1 MKEAFNVCQSRFG
14 NHFWLLVLVISLFTV
29 TQPTAAQTTTP
40 KSESVS
46 APDDRSAVR
55 VRYPNPEKIR
65 DYQNDRDYQYTN
77 EAPPPEN
84 PIGRFFYWLYGKFIK
99 FLTSKSYQSVWQ
111 YVVLA
116 SIAALAIYLLMKAEV
131 LGVLFPRKAAT
142 NSLDY
147 ENLSE
152 NIHEINFEQAIEE
165 AVYQRNFRLGVRLL
179 YLQTLKQ
186 LADSGQIA
194 YRPEKTNRQYVYELM
209 NRPYQSDFER
219 LTRQFEFVW
228 YGDFPIDENQF
239 TQVKNAFSAFSR
251 TVQPNLSTFKQ

>member
-1 MKEAFNVCQSRFG
+1 MKEVFNQFSHR
-14 NHFWLLVLVISLFTV
+14 FWLFALVMCLLAIY
-29 TQPTAAQTTTP
+29 QPAAAQTTTP

-46 APDDRSAVR
+46 APDDRSSVR
-55 VRYPNPEKIR
+55 VRYPSPEKIR
-65 DYQNDRDYQYTN
+65 DYQNDRDYQYNN

-84 PIGRFFYWLYGKFIK
+84 PVGRFFYWLYSKFIN
-99 FLTSKSYQSVWQ
+99 FLTSKSYRSVWQ

-116 SIAALAIYLLMKAEV
+116 CIAALTIYLLMKAEV
-131 LGVLFPRKAAT
+131 LGALFPRKAAT

-165 AVYQRNFRLGVRLL
+165 AIYQRNFRLGVRLL

-194 YRPEKTNRQYVYELM
+194 YRPEKTNRQYVYELI

-239 TQVKNAFSAFSR
+239 TQIKNAFSAF
-251 TVQPNLSTFKQ
+251 TLNAQPNLSTFKQ